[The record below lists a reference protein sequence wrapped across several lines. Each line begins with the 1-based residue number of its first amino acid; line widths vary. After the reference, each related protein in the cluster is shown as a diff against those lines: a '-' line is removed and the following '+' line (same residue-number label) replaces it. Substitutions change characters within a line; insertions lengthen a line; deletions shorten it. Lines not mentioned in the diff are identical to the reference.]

1 MINKFV
7 DNVCHFFNNLPME
20 KICAYRIV
28 WLNICI
34 EKYFSNIF
42 GKWELQLLWLR
53 MGADSGAAQNVR
65 LSAINATVL

>member
-1 MINKFV
+1 
-7 DNVCHFFNNLPME
+7 ME
-20 KICAYRIV
+20 KICAYQIV

-34 EKYFSNIF
+34 EKYFSSIF

-53 MGADSGAAQNVR
+53 MGADSRAAQNVR